1 MGTIG
6 TDEKQPFLN
15 EKENLNHVKRN
26 IDSWY
31 KRPVWNSDEKTKYM
45 MGRSLCGW
53 IKFWLHYLILY
64 ICLLIIMMGMLII
77 ITQLIISNDQP
88 YITGMDS
95 PLALSPGLGM
105 RPRNDFKTTLIAY
118 ASSDPQTYM
127 PFVQDIRTFLYF
139 YEEVNIQP
147 QDGFA
152 TCDKIKSPDDVD
164 LVCKFYPHDMGVC
177 VKENNFGYDRSQPC
191 VIMKINKVYG
201 WLPDIVNKTLSNNPL
216 VRCHGQNPQDLENF
230 GQVLY
235 FPNITVDGKTYGYFS
250 HLYFPYLMQVAYR
263 SPLVAVQ
270 FASPKRHV
278 LLMVRCELFNVRNP
292 GDPMDFEIL
301 VD

>member
-1 MGTIG
+1 MPTQATNTAHRSWHIG
-6 TDEKQPFLN
+6 SDDQLNVCDFNKSFVRQLSDVVFSSSTGLKKSCVPTFTETDVRRCHQSLN
-15 EKENLNHVKRN
+15 SSR
-26 IDSWY
+26 
-31 KRPVWNSDEKTKYM
+31 
-45 MGRSLCGW
+45 
-53 IKFWLHYLILY
+53 
-64 ICLLIIMMGMLII
+64 CLEPDGIPDLFKKC
-77 ITQLIISNDQP
+77 
-88 YITGMDS
+88 
-95 PLALSPGLGM
+95 LGM

-216 VRCHGQNPQDLENF
+216 VRCHGQ
-230 GQVLY
+230 V
-235 FPNITVDGKTYGYFS
+235 S
-250 HLYFPYLMQVAYR
+250 
-263 SPLVAVQ
+263 
-270 FASPKRHV
+270 
-278 LLMVRCELFNVRNP
+278 
-292 GDPMDFEIL
+292 
-301 VD
+301 

>member
-1 MGTIG
+1 MWMESVI
-6 TDEKQPFLN
+6 FIFIL
-15 EKENLNHVKRN
+15 LLLV
-26 IDSWY
+26 
-31 KRPVWNSDEKTKYM
+31 
-45 MGRSLCGW
+45 
-53 IKFWLHYLILY
+53 KFWSHYLILY
-64 ICLLIIMMGMLII
+64 ICLLTIMTGLLII

-88 YITGMDS
+88 YITGLDS

-105 RPRNDFKTTLIAY
+105 RPRNNFMTTLIAY
-118 ASSDPQTYM
+118 SASDPQTYM
-127 PFVQDIRTFLYF
+127 PYVQDIRTFLYF

-152 TCDKIKSPDDVD
+152 TCDKVKSPDDVD

-216 VRCHGQNPQDLENF
+216 LRCRGQDKLNWWKLHSGF
-230 GQVLY
+230 
-235 FPNITVDGKTYGYFS
+235 FS

-270 FASPKRHV
+270 FSSPKRHV